1 MNPKRSPIGRLFR
14 TALCGTAIA
23 LALPVSSGAAQENAK
38 WFVLRHDQ
46 SGACWTGML
55 IEVDG
60 AYRHEFA
67 QTAGG
72 PYDTKDEALKREAEL
87 EDEAVCTKSQ

>member
-1 MNPKRSPIGRLFR
+1 MRPTRSPITQATRAALF
-14 TALCGTAIA
+14 GTAMS
-23 LALPVSSGAAQENAK
+23 LALPVSLGVAQENAK
-38 WFVLRHDQ
+38 WFVLRHDT

-72 PYDTKDEALKREAEL
+72 PYDTKAEALKREQEL
-87 EDEAVCTKSQ
+87 EDEAVCSRSE